1 MNKSLFSVRAKI
13 ILSFLLSIFL
23 VVTGVFAYNVYKVG
37 QELSNIEDEKQKLFV
52 SGQSSKAFDLLITED
67 VNILVALA
75 MDIKE
80 SSPDVVYC
88 LFRGAEGEIVTH
100 TFDDELPGPLKDVGY
115 PAAQET
121 REIRVAPY
129 GMLKNITYPIDVYG
143 SITVGFRETSLLD
156 ALKKEIGGFALVYA
170 ASMVIGLLISLLMA
184 GRIVTPLKS
193 LLTGIEAAGRGELME
208 VPVKSSDELGQIAG
222 RFNETMNQLKE
233 SLQTDAERRSTQKNV
248 MAFLE
253 VVSQA
258 SEGDLTVKAPVTADV
273 FGNIADAY
281 NLMIDSLSD
290 LMKGVR
296 ASANEVGQESKRLMG
311 IFADM
316 EQGAESQMTQV
327 KQATAAVDETAA
339 TTHEISTKVTAAQ
352 DSSARMGQTAAQGR
366 ELVSQNTDG
375 MQSIRVTVQSINKKM
390 KTLSEH
396 LLEIGTISNLI
407 SEVSSRT
414 TILAMNASIEAAR
427 AGAQGKG
434 FMVIADEIKGL
445 ADRATEATKQISTT
459 IKTIQTEAGEV
470 TASLEE
476 ETKIV
481 EKQTSLANDTG
492 EAFREIES
500 AINDSRNVV
509 QEIYDLSQGQRKLT
523 NNVVLS
529 IEEVSKISMKALSL
543 VKNSVAISEGLNNT
557 SVNLLSALKPFKLP
571 EGGVLESPEA
581 DAASEFFSD
590 SFNASLTSRGEPS
603 EEFL

>member
-1 MNKSLFSVRAKI
+1 
-13 ILSFLLSIFL
+13 
-23 VVTGVFAYNVYKVG
+23 
-37 QELSNIEDEKQKLFV
+37 
-52 SGQSSKAFDLLITED
+52 
-67 VNILVALA
+67 
-75 MDIKE
+75 
-80 SSPDVVYC
+80 
-88 LFRGAEGEIVTH
+88 
-100 TFDDELPGPLKDVGY
+100 
-115 PAAQET
+115 
-121 REIRVAPY
+121 
-129 GMLKNITYPIDVYG
+129 
-143 SITVGFRETSLLD
+143 
-156 ALKKEIGGFALVYA
+156 
-170 ASMVIGLLISLLMA
+170 
-184 GRIVTPLKS
+184 
-193 LLTGIEAAGRGELME
+193 
-208 VPVKSSDELGQIAG
+208 
-222 RFNETMNQLKE
+222 
-233 SLQTDAERRSTQKNV
+233 
-248 MAFLE
+248 
-253 VVSQA
+253 
-258 SEGDLTVKAPVTADV
+258 
-273 FGNIADAY
+273 
-281 NLMIDSLSD
+281 MIDSLSD

-296 ASANEVGQESKRLMG
+296 ASANEVGQESKRLIG

-316 EQGAESQMTQV
+316 EQGAETQMTQV
-327 KQATAAVDETAA
+327 KRATAAVDETAA
-339 TTHEISTKVTAAQ
+339 TTHDISNKVTAAQ
-352 DSSARMGQTAAQGR
+352 DASTRMGQTAAQGR

-375 MQSIRVTVQSINKKM
+375 MQAIRVTVQSINKKM

-459 IKTIQTEAGEV
+459 IKTIQSEAGEV

-481 EKQTSLANDTG
+481 EKQTRLANDTG

-500 AINDSRNVV
+500 AMNDSRNVV

-571 EGGVLESPEA
+571 EGGVLEASEEE
-581 DAASEFFSD
+581 AASEFLSD
-590 SFNASLTSRGEPS
+590 SFNASLTSRGEPR